1 MLVDLEI
8 IFNNTYGYIQ
18 FTYEVPDKYNKN
30 IRIGDIVEIPFR
42 NKLRLGIVLNLE
54 SNNSYVDNIKP
65 IKKIVAHL
73 NNYQIRYLEQIAISN
88 NINIGML
95 LYKYIDYKQ
104 LIKQKV
110 IDKSSSSINK
120 NSDLYLKIKNSNNI
134 IFVSSLKEAKEVAK
148 YLSSMGKVINFY
160 QKTGGVNEF
169 TNFWKNLKQ
178 FENIILLSVNFEKI
192 LIKKSYKVHFY
203 NCNNYSFSL
212 PTLNNINIVESSII
226 KHKIFKG
233 NFYYYSE
240 FPSLEFFN
248 KVKNYFLE
256 IPDVEFTYVYGNNLQ
271 ECMELFDKM
280 FNDHEMKIYTS
291 NSNIDTISNKHK
303 ITNDI
308 TVTNLDA
315 VILFNPTI
323 SHNGVLSSNRLINF
337 IKTVTFFVKR
347 NAEIIIFSTKKI
359 NLNKQLTDAKINT
372 WAEKEK
378 TERAKYGPNIN
389 LKIFKVISDK
399 ELDITR
405 YRNYMV
411 GPKLLGDLF
420 VYELKIQINK
430 KYNYNE
436 IMSIFSILKNSE
448 LDRVRSL

>member
-42 NKLRLGIVLNLE
+42 NKMRLGIVLNLE
-54 SNNSYVDNIKP
+54 SKNSYVDNIKP

-148 YLSSMGKVINFY
+148 YLLSMGKVINFY

-169 TNFWKNLKQ
+169 TKFWKNLKQ

-203 NCNNYSFSL
+203 NCNNYSF
-212 PTLNNINIVESSII
+212 
-226 KHKIFKG
+226 
-233 NFYYYSE
+233 
-240 FPSLEFFN
+240 
-248 KVKNYFLE
+248 
-256 IPDVEFTYVYGNNLQ
+256 FT
-271 ECMELFDKM
+271 
-280 FNDHEMKIYTS
+280 
-291 NSNIDTISNKHK
+291 
-303 ITNDI
+303 
-308 TVTNLDA
+308 
-315 VILFNPTI
+315 
-323 SHNGVLSSNRLINF
+323 SH
-337 IKTVTFFVKR
+337 
-347 NAEIIIFSTKKI
+347 
-359 NLNKQLTDAKINT
+359 
-372 WAEKEK
+372 
-378 TERAKYGPNIN
+378 
-389 LKIFKVISDK
+389 LK
-399 ELDITR
+399 
-405 YRNYMV
+405 
-411 GPKLLGDLF
+411 
-420 VYELKIQINK
+420 
-430 KYNYNE
+430 
-436 IMSIFSILKNSE
+436 
-448 LDRVRSL
+448 